1 MFSRN
6 VPVNLIMQY
15 SLPFL
20 IDFDGVLKIK
30 NSPAPDVKYFLS
42 FLSQNK
48 IHACIISNS
57 TLRTGDLVKEFF
69 NSHNIELA
77 IPAITAFDSTAS
89 YVKKNY
95 KKVAVYC
102 SDNLMHHFKEII
114 DFNNPEAVV
123 IGDIGDRW
131 NYNIMNEIF
140 RFVCNGADF
149 IAMHKNKFWKPESQL
164 VLDTGA
170 FVSAIEFA
178 AGREATV
185 IGKPSSLYFKSALE
199 IISANPDDVFIMIGD
214 DIEND
219 IEAAQKAGGKGVLIY
234 TGKTTYPHN
243 HQKIKPDYE
252 VNTLTEVTKLN
263 LV

>member
-1 MFSRN
+1 
-6 VPVNLIMQY
+6 MQH

-20 IDFDGVLKIK
+20 IDFDGVLKIN
-30 NSPAPDVKYFLS
+30 NSPAPDMKYFLS

-48 IHACIISNS
+48 IRACIISNS
-57 TLRTGDLVKEFF
+57 TLRTGDLVTDFF
-69 NSHNIELA
+69 NLQSIELV
-77 IPAITAFDSTAS
+77 IPAITAFDSTLS
-89 YVKKNY
+89 YVKKHY

-102 SDNLMHHFKEII
+102 NENLIHHFKEII
-114 DFNNPEAVV
+114 DFSNPEAVV

-131 NYNIMNEIF
+131 NYAVMNEIF
-140 RFVCNGADF
+140 RFVYNGADF
-149 IAMHKNKFWKPESQL
+149 ITMHKNKFWKPESQL
-164 VLDTGA
+164 ILDAGA

-199 IISANPDDVFIMIGD
+199 IICADPEDGFIMIGD

-234 TGKTTYPHN
+234 TGKTAYPHN